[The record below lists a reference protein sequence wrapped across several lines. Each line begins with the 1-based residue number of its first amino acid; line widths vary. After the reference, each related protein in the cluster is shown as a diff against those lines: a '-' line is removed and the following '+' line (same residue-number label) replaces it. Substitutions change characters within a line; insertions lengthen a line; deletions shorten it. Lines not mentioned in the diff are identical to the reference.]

1 MPAIDAFTAVDLS
14 SEKTKGT
21 GQMVCLGDKTG
32 PEQLREIT
40 TKWMTVVERI

>member
-1 MPAIDAFTAVDLS
+1 MAAIDVFTAVDLF
-14 SEKTKGT
+14 SEKTTGT
-21 GQMVCLGDKTG
+21 AQMVCLGDKTG